1 MIHFDSSFLV
11 DLLRERR
18 RGKVGPAHEFL
29 AELPDEEQGCVSVHV
44 VCELYLGVALAL
56 QPEQERQRVELLLS
70 TLSIASPDETFAP
83 TYAKLFTSLRSRG
96 TTVAT
101 MDLLIGTAAVCAAAP
116 LVTGSPK
123 HFRPISDLAV
133 LTYRNDP
140 GSPGSPDAEGQG
152 EAS

>member
-11 DLLRERR
+11 DLLRERG
-18 RGKVGPAHEFL
+18 RGEIGAAHEFL

-44 VCELYLGVALAL
+44 VCELYVGVALAL
-56 QPEQERQRVELLLS
+56 QPQQERQRVELLLS

-83 TYAKLFTSLRSRG
+83 TYARLFTSLRSRG

-116 LVTGSPK
+116 LVTRNSK
-123 HFRPISDLAV
+123 HFRPIPDLAV
-133 LTYRNDP
+133 LTYRDDP
-140 GSPGSPDAEGQG
+140 RAAE
-152 EAS
+152 EEDPSRSL